1 MNDQTLVAVG
11 DGGYTAQVMRRK
23 MWREHGC
30 FILSPPHPTQRKK
43 MSVPWQIEL
52 LHARPKIECVFDY
65 LKEHLLL
72 VTSFPRSVNGYAVHY
87 IRTLLAYQLLKG

>member
-1 MNDQTLVAVG
+1 
-11 DGGYTAQVMRRK
+11 
-23 MWREHGC
+23 
-30 FILSPPHPTQRKK
+30 FILSPPHPQQKK
-43 MSVPWQIEL
+43 QVLATWQLTL

-72 VTSFPRSVNGYAVHY
+72 VTSFPGSVNGYAVHY